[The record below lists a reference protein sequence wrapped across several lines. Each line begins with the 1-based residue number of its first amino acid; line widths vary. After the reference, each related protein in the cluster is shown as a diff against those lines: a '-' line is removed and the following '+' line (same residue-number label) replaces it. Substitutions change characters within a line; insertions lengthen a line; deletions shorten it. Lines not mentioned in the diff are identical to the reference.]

1 MKIWYKMMVKK
12 DGMKRWYKMMVK
24 KDGDGDK
31 IWYETMV

>member
-1 MKIWYKMMVKK
+1 MVKK